1 MRTGPSVWTGALLAL
16 VLVLAFAWEPYVAA
30 GPSAQVELKW
40 LEWWVNEWGPPNHA
54 KLIADFEKANP
65 SIKVTVVDT
74 PYPQMAG
81 KLNAAAAGSENY
93 DVFGV
98 EGGWLSGLTKLGY
111 VENLDPWLAKDKA
124 FADSLT
130 GTARRKLGGKTLSLC
145 LYLIPYHFAY
155 NVDFFSKA
163 QLKPPVNWEEFVQVE
178 RRLRDKGANR
188 YGMSMPLSDGGF
200 ILTRYFGFRLAQEG
214 GQLIDD
220 SGKAAFNSPQGV
232 AALKWWKDFYGMGLV
247 VPGSLGENQTQM
259 LEYLAGG
266 QVPTIIDGPFI
277 WSKAKQIDPNIKLA
291 YAPAWRARSGGYL
304 WSCSGVG
311 ISAKSPNKDA
321 AWKFF
326 QYLYSRD
333 VSVNMTKT
341 ISLPWATKSALES
354 LKGTSDPILKNIPEF
369 ANQDPSHNII
379 NPVLPEAGK
388 LVDVLKIA
396 FQDGVTGKKDPK
408 QALDEAAS
416 VWQAELDKAK

>member
-1 MRTGPSVWTGALLAL
+1 MRTKPSLGTVVLLVFAMF
-16 VLVLAFAWEPYVAA
+16 LACAVTPYVAA
-30 GPSAQVELKW
+30 GPSSQVELKW

-65 SIKVTVVDT
+65 SIKVTVADT

-81 KLNAAAAGSENY
+81 KLNAAAAGNENY

-98 EGGWLSGLTKLGY
+98 EGSWLSGLSKLGY
-111 VENLDPWLAKDKA
+111 VENLDPWLAKDKP

-130 GTARRKLGGKTLSLC
+130 STTRRRLGGKTLSLC

-163 QLKPPVNWEEFVQVE
+163 QLKPPTSWEEFVQVE
-178 RRLRDKGANR
+178 RRLRSGSR
-188 YGMSMPLSDGGF
+188 YGMSMPLSDAGF
-200 ILTRYFGFRLAQEG
+200 ILTRYFGQRLAQEG
-214 GQLIDD
+214 GQLIDE
-220 SGKAAFNSPQGV
+220 SGKVAFNSPQGV
-232 AALKWWKDFYGMGLV
+232 AALKWWKDFYAMGLV
-247 VPGSLGENQTQM
+247 VPGSMGENQTQM
-259 LEYLAGG
+259 LEYLASG
-266 QVPTIIDGPFI
+266 QVTTIIDGPFI

-291 YAPAWRARSGGYL
+291 YAPAWRARTGGYL

-311 ISAKSPNKDA
+311 MSAKSPNKDA
-321 AWKFF
+321 AWKFL
-326 QYLYSRD
+326 QYLYSKD

-341 ISLPWATKSALES
+341 ISLPWATKAALES
-354 LKGTSDPILKNIPEF
+354 LKGTSDPILKYIPDF
-369 ANQDPSHNII
+369 ANQDPAHNVVS
-379 NPVLPEAGK
+379 PVLPEAQK
-388 LVDVLKIA
+388 LNDVLKIA

-408 QALDEAAS
+408 QALDEAAA